1 MNNKLPR
8 NVFDRFAAYLKSID
22 SKLNI
27 AIGADNYGNVGIE
40 INFPEVISPQVLYV
54 GMNTDIA
61 VQLFFLGQNMQNIDE
76 LLKFDP
82 FKKLYRSIFES
93 TVINNRHNL
102 DAKTYTLFEY
112 IKNSKSIEETT
123 IFSPFVLIIGN
134 EGQGVSDEIKNIC
147 L

>member
-1 MNNKLPR
+1 MNSKLPR
-8 NVFDRFAAYLKSID
+8 NVFDRFTSYLKSID
-22 SKLNI
+22 SKI
-27 AIGADNYGNVGIE
+27 DISIGTDNYGNVGIE
-40 INFPEVISPQVLYV
+40 INFPEVNSPQVLYV

-61 VQLFFLGQNMQNIDE
+61 IQLFFLGQNMQNIDE

-112 IKNSKSIEETT
+112 IKNSKSIEE
-123 IFSPFVLIIGN
+123 ISIKLDLL
-134 EGQGVSDEIKNIC
+134 GV
-147 L
+147 

>member
-1 MNNKLPR
+1 MNSKLPR

-22 SKLNI
+22 SKIDI

-40 INFPEVISPQVLYV
+40 INFPEVNSPQVLYV

-61 VQLFFLGQNMQNIDE
+61 IQLFFLGQNMQNIDE

-112 IKNSKSIEETT
+112 IKNSKSIEE
-123 IFSPFVLIIGN
+123 ISIKLDLL
-134 EGQGVSDEIKNIC
+134 GV
-147 L
+147 

>member
-22 SKLNI
+22 SKIDI
-27 AIGADNYGNVGIE
+27 AIGPDNYGNVGIE
-40 INFPEVISPQVLYV
+40 INFPEVNSPQVLYV

-61 VQLFFLGQNMQNIDE
+61 IQLFFLGQNMQNIDE

-93 TVINNRHNL
+93 TVINNKHNL
-102 DAKTYTLFEY
+102 DAGTYKLFEY
-112 IKNSKSIEETT
+112 IKNSKSIEE
-123 IFSPFVLIIGN
+123 ISIKLDLI
-134 EGQGVSDEIKNIC
+134 GV
-147 L
+147 

>member
-1 MNNKLPR
+1 MNSKLPR

-22 SKLNI
+22 SKIDI
-27 AIGADNYGNVGIE
+27 AIGTDNYGNVGIE
-40 INFPEVISPQVLYV
+40 INFPEVNSPQVLYV

-61 VQLFFLGQNMQNIDE
+61 IQLFFLGQNMQNIDE

-112 IKNSKSIEETT
+112 IKNSKSIEE
-123 IFSPFVLIIGN
+123 ISIKLDLL
-134 EGQGVSDEIKNIC
+134 GV
-147 L
+147 

>member
-22 SKLNI
+22 SKIDI

-40 INFPEVISPQVLYV
+40 INFPEANSPHILYI

-61 VQLFFLGQNMQNIDE
+61 IQLFFLGQNMQNIDE

-82 FKKLYRSIFES
+82 FKELYRSIFES

-112 IKNSKSIEETT
+112 IKNSKSIEE
-123 IFSPFVLIIGN
+123 ISIKLDLL
-134 EGQGVSDEIKNIC
+134 GV
-147 L
+147 